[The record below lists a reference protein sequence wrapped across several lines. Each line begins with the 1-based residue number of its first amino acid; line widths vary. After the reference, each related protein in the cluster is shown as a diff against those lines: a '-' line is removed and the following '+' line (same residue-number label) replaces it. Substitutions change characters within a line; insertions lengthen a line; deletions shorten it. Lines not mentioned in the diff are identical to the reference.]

1 MNAIILPPII
11 IPRKE
16 KLVLHNCPFI
26 INFVVVVSVL
36 RIILLIIIVYA
47 YNHIIIVINIVIYKK
62 GNVHHFYVKWVNLRL
77 ILRFKGDENVKF
89 YKLNALN
96 LFFCKK
102 LIQCYFYLYFHS
114 NLVLSLTLLRAILRN
129 KINEIYIYS
138 YSFLLL

>member
-77 ILRFKGDENVKF
+77 IQRFKGDENVKF
-89 YKLNALN
+89 YKLNSLN
-96 LFFCKK
+96 LFLQKVNSMLF
-102 LIQCYFYLYFHS
+102 LFIFSFQFS
-114 NLVLSLTLLRAILRN
+114 VTLLRAILRN